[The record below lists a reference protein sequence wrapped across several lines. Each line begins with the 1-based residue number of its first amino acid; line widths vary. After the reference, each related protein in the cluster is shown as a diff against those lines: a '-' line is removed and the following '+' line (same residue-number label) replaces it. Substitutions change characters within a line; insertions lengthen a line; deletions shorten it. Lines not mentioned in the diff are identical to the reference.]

1 MYAFVFII
9 QFLYLFFLPSF
20 LKTFFRLT
28 VHFLIRRKCTAM
40 LSKGF
45 AMSRYISS
53 ILYRC
58 RFVNLSGTPKSNY
71 LYLAQGLLPQTSSM
85 MMTYTLEYQCSR
97 PNMFTLEVQLNS
109 NTGVQC
115 IHSTNRS

>member
-1 MYAFVFII
+1 
-9 QFLYLFFLPSF
+9 
-20 LKTFFRLT
+20 
-28 VHFLIRRKCTAM
+28 
-40 LSKGF
+40 
-45 AMSRYISS
+45 MSRYISS
-53 ILYRC
+53 IIYRC

-115 IHSTNRS
+115 IHSTN